1 MDTWRISGDC
11 LDSKLMADLKVERSS
26 ASVGTGKADAAQL
39 VDLPQAG
46 GPAEAEKAAGAEAPA
61 QVSRRQGG
69 TRRGGLTVFVGGR
82 LALHVAAT
90 REAVPSARVGR
101 LRLAT
106 VDGKCVDHSAASR

>member
-1 MDTWRISGDC
+1 MDTWRLSGDC
-11 LDSKLMADLKVERSS
+11 LDSKLMADLKIEGRS

-46 GPAEAEKAAGAEAPA
+46 APAEAEKAAGAEAPA
-61 QVSRRQGG
+61 QVARRQGG
-69 TRRGGLTVFVGGR
+69 TRRGGLTVFIGGR

-101 LRLAT
+101 LHLVT
-106 VDGKCVDHSAASR
+106 VNGKRVGH